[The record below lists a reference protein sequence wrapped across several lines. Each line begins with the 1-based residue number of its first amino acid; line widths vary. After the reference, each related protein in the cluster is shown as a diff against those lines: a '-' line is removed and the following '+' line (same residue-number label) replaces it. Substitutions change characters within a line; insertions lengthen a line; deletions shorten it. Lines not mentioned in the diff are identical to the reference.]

1 MKHMQAMPKKRL
13 LTTAMLLALAPAGQ
27 VFAQEQAAQT
37 TQTANANADADPTEL
52 DTIVVT
58 GIRASLTSSMN
69 LKRDA
74 QGIVDGIVAEDI
86 GKFPD
91 TNLAEALQRI
101 SGVSIDRT
109 SSGEGSKV
117 TVRGVGP
124 DFNLVLLNGRQMPAS
139 NLGPGGGGTSNSRSF
154 DFSNIAAEAISA
166 IEVHKTGRAE
176 LPTGGIGATLNVK
189 TARPLELGEQLAS
202 VGFKAVHDTSARNLP
217 QSYPGAIVTPEVSG
231 IFSNTYADGKFG
243 IMISGSY
250 QERESGFSQATVAD
264 GWITFPG
271 DSNSWN
277 ALPLPGEGYSD
288 RITNRPGLDDI
299 YARPQNTG
307 YTVNG
312 VQRQRTNGML
322 TLQWAPSD
330 NVTATLDYA
339 YMENKVQQQRSE
351 LSVWF
356 NQTPGDS
363 SWTDG
368 PVAAP
373 IIYQEDYTNADL
385 SMGGMQLATKNSGD
399 SLGFNVEW
407 EVNDA
412 LSLEFDYHNSSAES
426 RPDSHLGSAGVLG
439 VAAYVRG
446 NTTVDYSGDIP
457 IVNVQLPA
465 GMTAVQAADALVTGS
480 VFQNSYNKS
489 EVEQFQAD
497 GRFKFGDYSGLDFGV
512 AATEVNNRTAA
523 AVMQRDTWGGVGTPA
538 DYDDSIW
545 TADNMANYF
554 RSFNTGSSVD
564 WTDDFLV
571 FDFEKLRQAA
581 IAVSG
586 CASCYEMPTE
596 FTDDLRTTEKSKSAY
611 LQYTTSFD
619 WSMPLDVAVGV
630 RYEKTDVDS
639 SALVRIANG
648 ISWDSA
654 NELYVTYEPGQ
665 GFTELQGDYDYFLPN
680 LDTALHLNDDLVL
693 RGSYSET
700 IGRPGWQQIQGGQRL
715 ANIVR
720 VDGGDGSSG
729 NPALEPLLSRNF
741 DLSLEWYYGESS
753 YASIGY
759 FRKNI
764 KNFISDTIV
773 RETPFDLHTPVGG
786 AYWNAALANGGCS
799 AGDMVCIRDY
809 IFTNYAGSP
818 GVTVTG
824 TDSSGALTG
833 SIVGQPGDP
842 IAGFDITTPANQRSD
857 HLDGFEFNVQHVF
870 GDSGFGLAANYTKV
884 DSGLTFDNTD
894 LGTQYPMV
902 GLSDSANLVAFYDKN
917 RWQVRAAYNWRDEF
931 LNGIGGG
938 GTPANPNWTEAYG
951 QLDAIVS
958 YEIYENLTLSL
969 EGINLT
975 DETQRIH
982 ARHENMVR
990 FATQTGPRYMFGVRY
1005 RF

>member
-1 MKHMQAMPKKRL
+1 MKQPYNAPKKRI
-13 LTTAMLLALAPAGQ
+13 LTSALLLALASPAW
-27 VFAQEQAAQT
+27 AQDAADKEA
-37 TQTANANADADPTEL
+37 TAAPASGLEATDLDAV
-52 DTIVVT
+52 VVT
-58 GIRASLTSSMN
+58 GIRGSLTSSMN

-109 SSGEGSKV
+109 ASGEGSKV

-154 DFSNIAAEAISA
+154 DFANIAAEAISA

-189 TARPLELGEQLAS
+189 TARPLDIGEPLAS
-202 VGFKAVHDTSARNLP
+202 VGIKAVHDTSVSNLP
-217 QSYPGAIVTPEVSG
+217 GSYPGSNVTGEMSG
-231 IFSNTYADGKFG
+231 IYSNTFADGKFG
-243 IMISGSY
+243 ITVSGSY
-250 QERESGFSQATVAD
+250 QERDSGYSQASVAD
-264 GWITFPG
+264 GWITFEG

-277 ALPLPGEGYSD
+277 ALPLPGQGYAD

-307 YTVNG
+307 YSVNG
-312 VQRQRTNGML
+312 VQRQRTNGQL

-356 NQTPGDS
+356 SQSAGDS

-373 IIYQEDYTNADL
+373 IIYEEEYTNADL
-385 SMGGMQLATKNSGD
+385 SMGGMQLATRNRGN

-412 LSLEFDYHNSSAES
+412 LSFEFDYHNSDSES
-426 RPDSHLGSAGVLG
+426 RPDSPLGSAGVLG
-439 VAAYVRG
+439 MAAFVRG
-446 NTTVDYSGDIP
+446 NTTVDYSGEIP
-457 IVNVQLPA
+457 IVNVVLPT
-465 GMTAVQAADALVTGS
+465 GMTSVPASAALVTGS

-538 DYDDSIW
+538 DYDDSIF
-545 TADNMANYF
+545 TPDNMSRYF
-554 RSFNTGSSVD
+554 GSFGNSGNPN
-564 WTDDFLV
+564 WTDGFLV
-571 FDFEKLRQAA
+571 FDFERLRQAA
-581 IAVSG
+581 INASG
-586 CASCYEMPTE
+586 CASCYQMPTE
-596 FTDDLRTTEKSKSAY
+596 FTEDLRTTEKSQSAY
-611 LQYTTSFD
+611 VQWTTTYD
-619 WSMPLDVAVGV
+619 WSMPLDVAVGI
-630 RYEKTDVDS
+630 RYEKTDVKS
-639 SALVRIANG
+639 SGLVRIANG
-648 ISWDSA
+648 ISWNAA
-654 NELYVTYEPGQ
+654 NELNVIYEPGQ
-665 GFTELQGDYDYFLPN
+665 GFTEQEGDYDYVLPN
-680 LDTALHLNDDLVL
+680 LDLALHVSDDIML
-693 RGSYSET
+693 RSSYSET
-700 IGRPGWQQIQGGQRL
+700 IGRPGWQQIQGGLSL
-715 ANIVR
+715 ASIVR

-764 KNFISDTIV
+764 KNFISNTIV

-786 AYWNAALANGGCS
+786 AYWNAALGAGGCA
-799 AGDMVCIRDY
+799 AGDMVCIRNY

-842 IAGFDITTPANQRSD
+842 IAGFDITVPANQRSD
-857 HLDGFEFNVQHVF
+857 TLDGFEINVQHVF
-870 GDSGFGLAANYTKV
+870 GESGFGLAANYTKV
-884 DSGLTFDNTD
+884 DSGLTFDNTN
-894 LGTQYPMV
+894 LGTQYPLV

-917 RWQVRAAYNWRDEF
+917 NWQVRAAYNWRDEF

-951 QLDAIVS
+951 QLDAMVS
-958 YEIYENLTLSL
+958 YEVNDNLILSL

-975 DETQRIH
+975 DETQRVH

-1005 RF
+1005 KF

>member
-1 MKHMQAMPKKRL
+1 MKHVQALPKKRL
-13 LTTAMLLALAPAGQ
+13 LASALLLALAPAGYAA
-27 VFAQEQAAQT
+27 AQEQPAPAAS
-37 TQTANANADADPTEL
+37 TASNAGPDPTDL
-52 DTIVVT
+52 DTVVVT

-69 LKRDA
+69 VKRDA

-154 DFSNIAAEAISA
+154 DFANIAAEAISA

-189 TARPLELGEQLAS
+189 TARPLEIGEPLAS
-202 VGFKAVHDTSARNLP
+202 VGFKAVHDSSARNLP
-217 QSYPGAIVTPEVSG
+217 YTYPGAIVTPELSG
-231 IFSNTYADGKFG
+231 IFSQTYADGKFG
-243 IMISGSY
+243 IMLSGSY
-250 QERESGFSQATVAD
+250 QERESGYSQASVAD

-277 ALPLPGEGYSD
+277 ALPLPGQGWSD
-288 RITNRPGLDDI
+288 RITNRPGLDDV

-307 YTVNG
+307 YSVNG
-312 VQRQRTNGML
+312 VQRQRTNGQL
-322 TLQWAPSD
+322 TLQWAPTD

-339 YMENKVQQQRSE
+339 YMQNKVQQQRSE

-356 NQTPGDS
+356 SQSPGDS

-368 PVAAP
+368 PVSAP
-373 IIYQEDYTNADL
+373 IIYEEEYVNADL

-407 EVNDA
+407 KVNDA
-412 LSLEFDYHNSSAES
+412 LKLAFDYHNSSAES

-439 VAAYVRG
+439 VAAYVRN
-446 NTTVDYSGDIP
+446 NTTVDYSGEIP
-457 IVNVQLPA
+457 IVNVVLPP
-465 GMTAVQAADALVTGS
+465 GMTAVQASGALVTGS

-489 EVEQFQAD
+489 EVEQLQAD
-497 GRFKFGDYSGLDFGV
+497 GRFEFGDYSGLDFGI
-512 AATEVNNRTAA
+512 ASTEVNNRTAA
-523 AVMQRDTWGGVGTPA
+523 AVMQRDTWGGVGSPA

-545 TADNMANYF
+545 YADNMSRYF
-554 RSFNTGSSVD
+554 KSFGNSGNPA

-571 FDFEKLRQAA
+571 FDFERLRQAA

-586 CASCYEMPTE
+586 CASCYEMPTQ
-596 FTDDLRTTEKSKSAY
+596 FTDDLRTTEKSRSAY

-630 RYEKTDVDS
+630 RYEQTDVQS

-648 ISWDSA
+648 ISWDAA
-654 NELYVTYEPGQ
+654 NELYVTYQPGQ
-665 GFTELQGDYDYFLPN
+665 GFTELDGDYDYFLPN
-680 LDTALHLNDDLVL
+680 LDLALHVTDEIVL

-720 VDGGDGSSG
+720 VDGGDGSRG

-741 DLSLEWYYGESS
+741 DLSLEWYYGEAS

-759 FRKNI
+759 FRKDI

-773 RETPFDLHTPVGG
+773 RETPFELHTPVGG
-786 AYWNAALANGGCS
+786 TYWNGAIAGGCP
-799 AGDMVCIRDY
+799 ATDMVCIRNY
-809 IFTNYAGSP
+809 IFTNYAGQP

-842 IAGFDITTPANQRSD
+842 VAGFDITTPANQRSD
-857 HLDGFEFNVQHVF
+857 KLDGIEINVQHVF
-870 GDSGFGLAANYTKV
+870 GESGFGLAANYTKV
-884 DSGLTFDNTD
+884 DSGLTFDNAD
-894 LGTQYPMV
+894 LGTQYPMI
-902 GLSDSANLVAFYDKN
+902 GLSDSANVVGFYDKN
-917 RWQVRAAYNWRDEF
+917 KWQVRVAYNWRDQF

-938 GTPANPNWTEAYG
+938 GTPPNPNWTEAYG
-951 QLDAIVS
+951 QVDAIVS
-958 YEIYENLTLSL
+958 YELLENLTLSL

>member
-1 MKHMQAMPKKRL
+1 MKQLQAVPRKRL
-13 LTTAMLLALAPAGQ
+13 LSSALLLALAQPT
-27 VFAQEQAAQT
+27 VAQEQQD
-37 TQTANANADADPTEL
+37 QINEL
-52 DTIVVT
+52 DTVVVT
-58 GIRASLTSSMN
+58 GIRASLQSSMN
-69 LKRDA
+69 LKRDS
-74 QGIVDGIVAEDI
+74 QGVVDGIVAEDI

-139 NLGPGGGGTSNSRSF
+139 NLGPGGAGTSNSRSF
-154 DFSNIAAEAISA
+154 DFANIAAEAIAA

-176 LPTGGIGATLNVK
+176 LPTGGIGATINVK
-189 TARPLELGEQLAS
+189 TARPLEIREPLAS
-202 VGFKAVHDTSARNLP
+202 IGFKAVHDTSARNLP
-217 QSYPGAIVTPEVSG
+217 DSYPGALVTPEVSG
-231 IFSNTYADGKFG
+231 IFSKTFADGTFG
-243 IMISGSY
+243 IMLSGSY
-250 QERESGFSQATVAD
+250 QERESGYSQASVAD

-277 ALPLPGEGYSD
+277 ALPAPGTGYSD
-288 RITNRPGLDDI
+288 RITNRPGPDDV

-307 YTVNG
+307 YSVNG
-312 VQRQRTNGML
+312 VQRQRTNGQL
-322 TLQWAPSD
+322 TLQWAPSE
-330 NVTATLDYA
+330 NLTATLDYA

-356 NQTPGDS
+356 SQTAGDS

-368 PVAAP
+368 PVSAP
-373 IIYQEDYTNADL
+373 IIYQEEYNNADL

-412 LSLEFDYHNSSAES
+412 LSLAFDYHNSSAES
-426 RPDSHLGSAGVLG
+426 RPDSPLGSAGVLG
-439 VAAYVRG
+439 VASYVRG
-446 NTTVDYSGDIP
+446 NTTTDYSGEIP
-457 IVNVQLPA
+457 IINVQLPP
-465 GMTAVQAADALVTGS
+465 GMTSLQAADALVTGS

-497 GRFKFGDYSGLDFGV
+497 GTFKFGDYSGLDFGV
-512 AATEVNNRTAA
+512 SATEVNNRTAS
-523 AVMQRDTWGGVGTPA
+523 AVMQRDTWGGVGSPA

-545 TADNMANYF
+545 SADNMSRYF
-554 RSFNTGSSVD
+554 KSFGNSGNPD
-564 WTDDFLV
+564 WTDQFLV
-571 FDFEKLRQAA
+571 FDFERLRQAA
-581 IAVSG
+581 IDVSG
-586 CASCYEMPTE
+586 CPTCYEMPTE

-611 LQYTTSFD
+611 LQWTTSFD

-630 RYEKTDVDS
+630 RYEETEVDS

-648 ISWDSA
+648 ISWDAA
-654 NELYVTYEPGQ
+654 NELNVTYQPGQ
-665 GFTELQGDYDYFLPN
+665 DFTELEGKYDYVLPN
-680 LDTALHLNDDLVL
+680 LDLALHVTDQITL

-715 ANIVR
+715 AGIVR
-720 VDGGDGSSG
+720 VDGGDGSRG
-729 NPALEPLLSRNF
+729 NPALEPLLSKNF
-741 DLSLEWYYGESS
+741 DLSLEWYYGDAS
-753 YASIGY
+753 YVSAGY

-764 KNFISDTIV
+764 ENFISDTIV
-773 RETPFDLHTPVGG
+773 REEPFTLHTPVGG
-786 AYWNAALANGGCS
+786 AYWNAAISNGGCT
-799 AGDMVCIRDY
+799 AADLPCIRDY
-809 IFTNYAGSP
+809 IFANYAGSP
-818 GVTVTG
+818 GVNYTG
-824 TDSSGALTG
+824 QNSAGQATG

-842 IAGFDITTPANQRSD
+842 VAGFDITTPSNQRSD
-857 HLDGFEFNVQHVF
+857 HLDGFEINFQHVF

-884 DSGLTFDNTD
+884 ESGLTFDNAD

-938 GTPANPNWTEAYG
+938 GTPPNPNWTEAYG

-958 YEIYENLTLSL
+958 YELLDNLTLSL
-969 EGINLT
+969 EAINIT

>member
-1 MKHMQAMPKKRL
+1 MKHVQAMPKKRL
-13 LTTAMLLALAPAGQ
+13 LASALLLALAPATHA
-27 VFAQEQAAQT
+27 VAQDQTAQSAQAANP
-37 TQTANANADADPTEL
+37 NAAADPTEL
-52 DTIVVT
+52 DTVVVT

-154 DFSNIAAEAISA
+154 DFANIAAEAISA

-176 LPTGGIGATLNVK
+176 LPTGGIGATINVK
-189 TARPLELGEQLAS
+189 TARPLEIGEPLAS
-202 VGFKAVHDTSARNLP
+202 VGFKAVHDSSARNLP
-217 QSYPGAIVTPEVSG
+217 ESYPGAIVTPEVSG

-243 IMISGSY
+243 ITISGSY
-250 QERESGFSQATVAD
+250 QERESGYSQASVAD
-264 GWITFPG
+264 GWITFAG

-277 ALPLPGEGYSD
+277 ALPQPGQGYSN
-288 RITNRPGLDDI
+288 RITNIPTPDNV

-307 YTVNG
+307 YSVNG
-312 VQRQRTNGML
+312 VQRQRTNGQL
-322 TLQWAPSD
+322 TMQWAPNDS
-330 NVTATLDYA
+330 VTATLDYS

-356 NQTPGDS
+356 SQSPGDS

-368 PVAAP
+368 PVSAP
-373 IIYQEDYTNADL
+373 IVYEEEYNNADL

-412 LSLEFDYHNSSAES
+412 LKLMFDYHNSSAES

-446 NTTVDYSGDIP
+446 NTTVDYSGEIP
-457 IVNVQLPA
+457 IVNVVLPP
-465 GMTAVQAADALVTGS
+465 GMSAVQAADALVTGS

-497 GRFKFGDYSGLDFGV
+497 GRFTFGDYSGLDFGV

-523 AVMQRDTWGGVGTPA
+523 GGVERGTWGGGGTPGSFE
-538 DYDDSIW
+538 DSIW
-545 TADNMANYF
+545 YADNMSRYF
-554 RSFNTGSSVD
+554 KSFGNSNNPA

-581 IAVSG
+581 ISASG
-586 CASCYEMPTE
+586 CASCYEMPTQ

-611 LQYTTSFD
+611 VQWTTSFD

-630 RYEKTDVDS
+630 RYEQTDVDS

-648 ISWDSA
+648 ISWDAA
-654 NELYVTYEPGQ
+654 NELYVTYQPGQ
-665 GFTELQGDYDYFLPN
+665 GFTELEGDYDYFLPN
-680 LDTALHLNDDLVL
+680 LDLALHVSEDIVV

-729 NPALEPLLSRNF
+729 NPALEPLLSKNI
-741 DLSLEWYYGESS
+741 DLSAEWYYGESS
-753 YASIGY
+753 YVSLGY

-764 KNFISDTIV
+764 DNFISDTIV
-773 RETPFDLHTPVGG
+773 RDEPFSLHTPVGG
-786 AYWNAALANGGCS
+786 AYWNGAIAGGCP
-799 AGDMVCIRDY
+799 ATDMVCIRNY
-809 IFTNYAGSP
+809 IFTNYAGRP

-824 TDSSGALTG
+824 TDASGALTG

-842 IAGFDITTPANQRSD
+842 VAGFDITTPANQRSD
-857 HLDGFEFNVQHVF
+857 HLDGFEFNIQHVF
-870 GDSGFGLAANYTKV
+870 GESGFGLAANYTKV
-884 DSGLTFDNTD
+884 DSGLEFDNAD
-894 LGTQYPMV
+894 LGTQYPMI
-902 GLSDSANLVAFYDKN
+902 GLSDSANLVGFYDKN
-917 RWQVRAAYNWRDEF
+917 AWQVRVAYNWRDEF

-938 GTPANPNWTEAYG
+938 GTPPNPNWTEEYG
-951 QLDAIVS
+951 QVDAIVS
-958 YEIYENLTLSL
+958 YEVMENLTLSL

>member
-1 MKHMQAMPKKRL
+1 MKHVHVMPKRRRL
-13 LTTAMLLALAPAGQ
+13 AAALMLALSPATY
-27 VFAQEQAAQT
+27 AAAQD
-37 TQTANANADADPTEL
+37 QVDNPNADADPTEL
-52 DTIVVT
+52 DTVVVT

-124 DFNLVLLNGRQMPAS
+124 DFNLVMLNGRQMPAS

-189 TARPLELGEQLAS
+189 TVRPLELGEPLAS

-217 QSYPGAIVTPEVSG
+217 QSYPGAIVTPEVSA
-231 IFSNTYADGKFG
+231 IFSNTYADGTFG
-243 IMISGSY
+243 IMLSGSY
-250 QERESGFSQATVAD
+250 QERESGYSQASVAD

-277 ALPLPGEGYSD
+277 ALPLPGQGYSD
-288 RITNRPGLDDI
+288 RITNRPGPDDI
-299 YARPQNTG
+299 YARPQNTA
-307 YTVNG
+307 YSVNG

-322 TLQWAPSD
+322 TMQWAPSD
-330 NVTATLDYA
+330 SVTATLDYA

-356 NQTPGDS
+356 SQTAGDS

-373 IIYQEDYTNADL
+373 IIYEEEYNNADL

-412 LSLEFDYHNSSAES
+412 LSLTFDYHNSTAES

-439 VAAYVRG
+439 MAAYVRG
-446 NTTVDYSGDIP
+446 NTTVDYSGEIP
-457 IVNVQLPA
+457 IINVVLPP
-465 GMTAVQAADALVTGS
+465 GMTSPPPSTALVTGS

-523 AVMQRDTWGGVGTPA
+523 AVMQRDTWGGVGTPD
-538 DYDDSIW
+538 DYDDSIF
-545 TADNMANYF
+545 TPDNMSRYF
-554 RSFNTGSSVD
+554 DSFSKPGNID
-564 WTDDFLV
+564 WTDGFLV
-571 FDFEKLRQAA
+571 FDFERLRQAA

-586 CASCYEMPTE
+586 CPSCYEMPTE

-611 LQYTTSFD
+611 VQWTTSFD
-619 WSMPLDVAVGV
+619 WSMPLDVAAGV

-654 NELYVTYEPGQ
+654 NEMYVTYQPGQ
-665 GFTELQGDYDYFLPN
+665 GFTELEGDYDYFLPN
-680 LDTALHLNDDLVL
+680 LDMALHLSDDLML

-786 AYWNAALANGGCS
+786 AYWNAALANGGPGGTGCS
-799 AGDMVCIRDY
+799 AGDMVCIRNY
-809 IFTNYAGSP
+809 IFDTFDGQP
-818 GVTVTG
+818 GVTMTG
-824 TDSSGALTG
+824 TNAAGERTG
-833 SIVGQPGDP
+833 TIVGQPGDP

-857 HLDGFEFNVQHVF
+857 HLDGFEVNVQHVF
-870 GDSGFGLAANYTKV
+870 GESGFGLAANYTKV
-884 DSGLTFDNTD
+884 DSGLTFDNSD

-902 GLSDSANLVAFYDKN
+902 GLSDSANVVAFYDKN
-917 RWQVRAAYNWRDEF
+917 AWQVRVAYNWRDEF

-938 GTPANPNWTEAYG
+938 GTPPNPNWTEAYG
-951 QLDAIVS
+951 QIDAIVS
-958 YEIYENLTLSL
+958 YEVAENLTLSL

>member
-1 MKHMQAMPKKRL
+1 MKHVQALPKKRL
-13 LTTAMLLALAPAGQ
+13 LASALLLAMAPATQ
-27 VFAQEQAAQT
+27 ALAQEQI
-37 TQTANANADADPTEL
+37 ANANADADPTEL
-52 DTIVVT
+52 DTVVVT

-109 SSGEGSKV
+109 SSGEGSRV

-154 DFSNIAAEAISA
+154 DFANIAAEAISA

-189 TARPLELGEQLAS
+189 TARPLEIGEPLAS
-202 VGFKAVHDTSARNLP
+202 IGFKTVHDRSARNLP
-217 QSYPGAIVTPEVSG
+217 QSFPSAIVTPELSG
-231 IFSNTYADGKFG
+231 IFSNTYADGRFG
-243 IMISGSY
+243 ITLSGSY
-250 QERESGFSQATVAD
+250 QERESGYSQASVAD
-264 GWITFPG
+264 GWITFAG
-271 DSNSWN
+271 DDTNSWN
-277 ALPLPGEGYSD
+277 RLPQPGESYSD
-288 RITNRPGLDDI
+288 RITNIPTPDNI

-307 YTVNG
+307 YSVNG
-312 VQRQRTNGML
+312 VQRQRTNGQL
-322 TLQWAPSD
+322 TLQWAPTD

-356 NQTPGDS
+356 TQGPGDS

-373 IIYQEDYTNADL
+373 IIYSEDMVGSDL

-407 EVNDA
+407 ELSDA
-412 LSLEFDYHNSSAES
+412 LKLQFDYHNSKAES

-439 VAAYVRG
+439 VAAFVRG
-446 NTTVDYSGDIP
+446 NTTVDYSGEIP
-457 IVNVQLPA
+457 IVNVLLPP
-465 GMTAVQAADALVTGS
+465 GMSAVQAADALVTGS
-480 VFQNSYNKS
+480 VFQNSYNRS
-489 EVEQFQAD
+489 DVEQFQAG
-497 GRFKFGDYSGLDFGV
+497 GRFQFGDYSGLDFGV

-523 AVMQRDTWGGVGTPA
+523 AVMQRDNWGGVGSPA

-545 TADNMANYF
+545 HADRMSRYF
-554 RSFNTGSSVD
+554 KSFGNSGNPN

-571 FDFEKLRQAA
+571 FDFERLRQAA
-581 IAVSG
+581 IAVTG
-586 CASCYEMPTE
+586 CAECYEMPTE
-596 FTDDLRTTEKSKSAY
+596 FTDDLRTTEKSRSAY

-648 ISWDSA
+648 ISWDAA

-665 GFTELQGDYDYFLPN
+665 GFTELEGDYDYFLPN
-680 LDTALHLNDDLVL
+680 LDLALHITDELVL
-693 RGSYSET
+693 RSSYSET

-720 VDGGDGSSG
+720 VDGGDGSRG

-773 RETPFDLHTPVGG
+773 RETPFELHTPVGG
-786 AYWNAALANGGCS
+786 AYWNAAIAGGCAS
-799 AGDMVCIRDY
+799 TDMPCIRDY
-809 IFTNYAGSP
+809 IFTNFAGSP

-824 TDSSGALTG
+824 TNSAGQLTG

-857 HLDGFEFNVQHVF
+857 HLDGFEINIQHVF
-870 GDSGFGLAANYTKV
+870 GESGFGLAANYTKV
-884 DSGLTFDNTD
+884 DSGLTFDNTN

-902 GLSDSANLVAFYDKN
+902 GLSDSANVVAFYDKN
-917 RWQVRAAYNWRDEF
+917 KWQVRAAYNWRDEF

-938 GTPANPNWTEAYG
+938 GTPPNPNWTEAYG
-951 QLDAIVS
+951 QLDAIIS
-958 YEIYENLTLSL
+958 YEVMENLTLSL

>member
-1 MKHMQAMPKKRL
+1 MKHVQAMPKKRL
-13 LTTAMLLALAPAGQ
+13 LASALLLALAPAGH
-27 VFAQEQAAQT
+27 VIAQEQPAQAAQT
-37 TQTANANADADPTEL
+37 ANPNADVDPTEL
-52 DTIVVT
+52 DTVVVT

-139 NLGPGGGGTSNSRSF
+139 NLGPGGGGTSNSRAF

-176 LPTGGIGATLNVK
+176 LPTGGIGATINVK
-189 TARPLELGEQLAS
+189 TARPLEIGEPLAS
-202 VGFKAVHDTSARNLP
+202 IGFKAVHDTSARNLP
-217 QSYPGAIVTPEVSG
+217 QSYPGAIVTPELSG
-231 IFSNTYADGKFG
+231 IFSQTYADGKFG
-243 IMISGSY
+243 VMVSGSY
-250 QERESGFSQATVAD
+250 QDRESGYSQASVAD

-277 ALPLPGEGYSD
+277 ALPLPGQGYAD
-288 RITNRPGLDDI
+288 RITNRPGLDDV

-307 YTVNG
+307 YSVNG
-312 VQRQRTNGML
+312 VQRQRTNGQL

-330 NVTATLDYA
+330 SVTATLDYA

-356 NQTPGDS
+356 SQSPGDS

-373 IIYQEDYTNADL
+373 IIYEEEYNGADL

-412 LSLEFDYHNSSAES
+412 LSLAFDYHNSTAES
-426 RPDSHLGSAGVLG
+426 RPDSPLGSAGVLG
-439 VAAYVRG
+439 MAAYVRG
-446 NTTVDYSGDIP
+446 NTTVDYSGEIP
-457 IVNVQLPA
+457 IVNVVLPP
-465 GMTAVQAADALVTGS
+465 GMSSVPASAALVTGS

-512 AATEVNNRTAA
+512 SATEVNNRTAA
-523 AVMQRDTWGGVGTPA
+523 AVMQRDTWGGVGSPA
-538 DYDDSIW
+538 DYDDSIF
-545 TADNMANYF
+545 TPDNMSRYF
-554 RSFNTGSSVD
+554 QSFGNSNNPN
-564 WTDDFLV
+564 WTDSFLV
-571 FDFEKLRQAA
+571 FDFERLRQAA
-581 IAVSG
+581 IAASG
-586 CASCYEMPTE
+586 CATCYEMPTQ

-611 LQYTTSFD
+611 VQWTTSFD

-630 RYEKTDVDS
+630 RYEQTDVDS

-654 NELYVTYEPGQ
+654 NELYVTYQPGQ
-665 GFTELQGDYDYFLPN
+665 GFTELEGDYDYFLPN
-680 LDTALHLNDDLVL
+680 VDLAWHLNEDIVA
-693 RGSYSET
+693 RASYSET

-720 VDGGDGSSG
+720 VDGGDGSAG
-729 NPALEPLLSRNF
+729 NPALEPLLSKNF
-741 DLSLEWYYGESS
+741 DLSVEWYYGEAS
-753 YASIGY
+753 YVSAGY

-764 KNFISDTIV
+764 DNFISDTIV
-773 RETPFDLHTPVGG
+773 RDTPFELHTPVGG
-786 AYWNAALANGGCS
+786 AYWNAALSAGGCA
-799 AGDMVCIRDY
+799 AGDMVCIRNY

-824 TDSSGALTG
+824 TDSTGALTG

-842 IAGFDITTPANQRSD
+842 VAGFDITTPANQRSD
-857 HLDGFEFNVQHVF
+857 HLDGFEINVQHVF
-870 GDSGFGLAANYTKV
+870 GESGFGLAANYTKV
-884 DSGLTFDNTD
+884 DSGLTFDNAD
-894 LGTQYPMV
+894 LGTQYPMI
-902 GLSDSANLVAFYDKN
+902 GLSDSANLVGFYDKN
-917 RWQVRAAYNWRDEF
+917 AWQVRVAYNWRDEF

-938 GTPANPNWTEAYG
+938 GTPPNPNWTEAYG
-951 QLDAIVS
+951 QVDAIVS
-958 YEIYENLTLSL
+958 YEVMENLTLSL

>member
-1 MKHMQAMPKKRL
+1 MKHVQALPKKRL
-13 LTTAMLLALAPAGQ
+13 LASALLLALAPATHA
-27 VFAQEQAAQT
+27 VAQEQVAQT
-37 TQTANANADADPTEL
+37 ANANANADADPTDL
-52 DTIVVT
+52 DTVVVT

-154 DFSNIAAEAISA
+154 DFANIAAEAIAA

-189 TARPLELGEQLAS
+189 TARPLEIGEPLAS

-231 IFSNTYADGKFG
+231 IFSNTYADGTFG

-250 QERESGFSQATVAD
+250 QERESGYSQASVAD

-277 ALPLPGEGYSD
+277 ALPQPGQGYSD
-288 RITNRPGLDDI
+288 RITNIPTPDNI

-307 YTVNG
+307 YSVNG

-330 NVTATLDYA
+330 SVTATLDYA

-356 NQTPGDS
+356 SQTAGDS

-373 IIYQEDYTNADL
+373 IIYEEEYNGADL

-412 LSLEFDYHNSSAES
+412 LSLEFDYHNSTAES

-439 VAAYVRG
+439 MAAYVRG
-446 NTTVDYSGDIP
+446 NTTVDYSGEIP
-457 IVNVQLPA
+457 IVNVVLPP
-465 GMTAVQAADALVTGS
+465 GMSSVPASAALVTGS

-538 DYDDSIW
+538 DYDDSIF
-545 TADNMANYF
+545 TPDNMSRYF
-554 RSFNTGSSVD
+554 KSFGNSSNPN
-564 WTDDFLV
+564 WTDGFLG
-571 FDFEKLRQAA
+571 FDFERLRQAA

-586 CASCYEMPTE
+586 CASCYEMPTQ

-611 LQYTTSFD
+611 VQWTTSFD

-630 RYEKTDVDS
+630 RYEQTDVDS

-654 NELYVTYEPGQ
+654 NELYVTYQPGQ
-665 GFTELQGDYDYFLPN
+665 GFTELEGDYDYFLPN
-680 LDTALHLNDDLVL
+680 VDLAWHINEDIVA
-693 RGSYSET
+693 RASYSET

-720 VDGGDGSSG
+720 VDGGDGSAG
-729 NPALEPLLSRNF
+729 NPALEPLLSKNF
-741 DLSLEWYYGESS
+741 DLSAEWYYGEAS
-753 YASIGY
+753 YVSVGY

-764 KNFISDTIV
+764 DNFISDTIV
-773 RETPFDLHTPVGG
+773 RDTPFELHTPVGG
-786 AYWNAALANGGCS
+786 AYWNAALSAGGCA
-799 AGDMVCIRDY
+799 AGDMVCIRNY

-824 TDSSGALTG
+824 TDSTGALTG

-842 IAGFDITTPANQRSD
+842 VAGFDITTPANQRSD
-857 HLDGFEFNVQHVF
+857 HLDGFEFNIQHVF
-870 GDSGFGLAANYTKV
+870 GESGFGLAANYTKV
-884 DSGLTFDNTD
+884 DSGLNFDNAD

-902 GLSDSANLVAFYDKN
+902 GLSDSANVVGFYDKN
-917 RWQVRAAYNWRDEF
+917 AWQVRVAYNWRDEF

-938 GTPANPNWTEAYG
+938 GTPPNPNWTEAYG
-951 QLDAIVS
+951 QVDAIIS
-958 YEIYENLTLSL
+958 YEVMENLTLSL

>member
-1 MKHMQAMPKKRL
+1 MKHVQVLPRKRL
-13 LTTAMLLALAPAGQ
+13 LASALLLALAPATHAVAQAQ
-27 VFAQEQAAQT
+27 VAP
-37 TQTANANADADPTEL
+37 TADADADPTEL
-52 DTIVVT
+52 DTVVVT

-124 DFNLVLLNGRQMPAS
+124 DFNLVLFNGRQMPAS

-154 DFSNIAAEAISA
+154 DFANIAAESIAA

-176 LPTGGIGATLNVK
+176 LPTGGIGATLNVR
-189 TARPLELGEQLAS
+189 TARPLEIGEPLANI
-202 VGFKAVHDTSARNLP
+202 GFKAVHDSSARNLP
-217 QSYPGAIVTPEVSG
+217 QSYPGAIVTPELSG
-231 IFSNTYADGKFG
+231 IFSQTWADGKFG
-243 IMISGSY
+243 IMLSGSY
-250 QERESGFSQATVAD
+250 QERESGYSQASVAD

-277 ALPLPGEGYSD
+277 ALPLPGQGYAD

-307 YTVNG
+307 YSVNG

-322 TLQWAPSD
+322 TLQWAPTD

-356 NQTPGDS
+356 SQSPGDS

-373 IIYQEDYTNADL
+373 IIYQEEYNGADL
-385 SMGGMQLATKNSGD
+385 SMGGMQLATRNSGD

-412 LSLEFDYHNSSAES
+412 LSLAFDYHNASAES
-426 RPDSHLGSAGVLG
+426 RPDSPLGSAGVLG
-439 VAAYVRG
+439 VAAFVRG
-446 NTTVDYSGDIP
+446 NTTVDYSGEIP
-457 IVNVQLPA
+457 IVNVVLPS
-465 GMTAVQAADALVTGS
+465 GMSAVRAADALVTGS

-489 EVEQFQAD
+489 EVQQFQAD

-512 AATEVNNRTAA
+512 AATEVDNRTAA
-523 AVMQRDTWGGVGTPA
+523 AVMQRDTWGGVGSPA

-545 TADNMANYF
+545 TADNMSRYF
-554 RSFNTGSSVD
+554 DSFGNSSNPN

-571 FDFEKLRQAA
+571 FDFERLRQAA

-586 CASCYEMPTE
+586 CASCYQMPTQ
-596 FTDDLRTTEKSKSAY
+596 FTDDLRTSEKSRSAY

-630 RYEKTDVDS
+630 RYEQTDVES

-648 ISWDSA
+648 ISWDAA
-654 NELYVTYEPGQ
+654 NELYVTYQPGQ

-680 LDTALHLNDDLVL
+680 LDMALHVSDDIVA
-693 RGSYSET
+693 RASYSET

-786 AYWNAALANGGCS
+786 AYWNAAINSGGCAAS
-799 AGDMVCIRDY
+799 DLPCIRDY
-809 IFTNYAGSP
+809 IFDNYAGSP
-818 GVTVTG
+818 GVTYTG
-824 TDSSGALTG
+824 QNSAGQSTG

-857 HLDGFEFNVQHVF
+857 HLDGFEVNIQHVF
-870 GDSGFGLAANYTKV
+870 GESGFGLAANYTKV
-884 DSGLTFDNTD
+884 DSGLNFDNTD
-894 LGTQYPMV
+894 LGTQYPMI
-902 GLSDSANLVAFYDKN
+902 GLSDSANVVGFYDRN
-917 RWQVRAAYNWRDEF
+917 AWQVRVAYNWRDEF

-938 GTPANPNWTEAYG
+938 GNPPNPNWTEAYG
-951 QLDAIVS
+951 QVDAIVS
-958 YEIYENLTLSL
+958 YELMENLTLSL

>member
-1 MKHMQAMPKKRL
+1 MNHKQALPKKRL
-13 LTTAMLLALAPAGQ
+13 LTSALLLALAPATHAI
-27 VFAQEQAAQT
+27 AQDQAPQAAA
-37 TQTANANADADPTEL
+37 TADPNAAVDPTEL
-52 DTIVVT
+52 DTVVVT

-117 TVRGVGP
+117 TVRGIGP
-124 DFNLVLLNGRQMPAS
+124 DFNLVLFNGRQMPAS
-139 NLGPGGGGTSNSRSF
+139 NRGPGGGGTSNSRSF
-154 DFSNIAAEAISA
+154 DFANIAAEAISA

-176 LPTGGIGATLNVK
+176 LPAGGIGATLNVK
-189 TARPLELGEQLAS
+189 TARPLEIGEPLAS

-231 IFSNTYADGKFG
+231 IFSNTWADGTFG
-243 IMISGSY
+243 ITLSGSY
-250 QERESGFSQATVAD
+250 QERESGYSQASVAD
-264 GWITFPG
+264 GWITFAG

-277 ALPLPGEGYSD
+277 ALPLPGQGYSD
-288 RITNRPGLDDI
+288 RITNRPGLDDV

-307 YTVNG
+307 YSVNG

-322 TLQWAPSD
+322 TMQWAPSD
-330 NVTATLDYA
+330 SVTATLDYA

-356 NQTPGDS
+356 SQTAGDS

-368 PVAAP
+368 PVSAP
-373 IIYQEDYTNADL
+373 IMYEEEYTNADL

-407 EVNDA
+407 EVND
-412 LSLEFDYHNSSAES
+412 SLKLAFDYHNSSAES

-446 NTTVDYSGDIP
+446 NTTVDYSGEIP
-457 IVNVQLPA
+457 IVNVQLPP
-465 GMTAVQAADALVTGS
+465 GMSSVPASAALVTGS

-489 EVEQFQAD
+489 EVEQLQAD
-497 GRFKFGDYSGLDFGV
+497 GRFEFGDYSGLDFGI

-523 AVMQRDTWGGVGTPA
+523 AVMQRDTWGGVGTPG

-545 TADNMANYF
+545 TADNMSRYF
-554 RSFNTGSSVD
+554 DSFGNSNNPM

-571 FDFEKLRQAA
+571 FDFERLRQAA

-630 RYEKTDVDS
+630 RYEQTDVDS

-654 NELYVTYEPGQ
+654 NELYVTYQPGQ
-665 GFTELQGDYDYFLPN
+665 GFTELEGDYDYFLPN
-680 LDTALHLNDDLVL
+680 LDMALHVTDEIVA
-693 RGSYSET
+693 RASYSET

-729 NPALEPLLSRNF
+729 NPGLEPLLSRNF

-773 RETPFDLHTPVGG
+773 RETPFNLHTPVGG
-786 AYWNAALANGGCS
+786 AYWNAALADGCA
-799 AGDMVCIRDY
+799 AGDMVCIRNY

-842 IAGFDITTPANQRSD
+842 IAGFDITIPANQRSD
-857 HLDGFEFNVQHVF
+857 HLDGFEVNVQHVF
-870 GDSGFGLAANYTKV
+870 GESGFGLAANYTKV
-884 DSGLTFDNTD
+884 DSGLTFDNSD
-894 LGTQYPMV
+894 LGTQYPMI

-917 RWQVRAAYNWRDEF
+917 AWQVRVAYNWRDEF

-938 GTPANPNWTEAYG
+938 GTPPNPNWTEEYG
-951 QLDAIVS
+951 QVDAIIS
-958 YEIYENLTLSL
+958 YEVMENLTLSL